1 MERMKT
7 VLITGASRGIGREA
21 ALAFAEAGFL
31 VFINTRKSIEQL
43 SYLENEINN
52 TTDGRA
58 ISVIGDVG
66 DIEDVDRI
74 FKEISIHT
82 NHLDVIVNN
91 AGISY
96 IGLFDLMTDKEWD
109 NIVASNLSSVFYCSK
124 RALKLMIPFRG
135 GKIINVS
142 SVWGR
147 NGAACEVAYSAT
159 KYAING
165 LTVALSKEVAPYNI
179 SVNAVA
185 FGVID
190 TDMNSVF
197 SDDEKKEILSDI
209 PYNRFATPKEAGE
222 FIYEV
227 YQLPQYMT
235 GEIIGFDGG
244 FK

>member
-1 MERMKT
+1 MEKMKT

-21 ALAFAEAGFL
+21 ALVFARAGFL

-43 SYLENEINN
+43 SSLENEINN

-66 DIEDVDRI
+66 NIEDVDKI
-74 FKEISIHT
+74 FKEISFHT
-82 NHLDVIVNN
+82 DKLDALINN

-96 IGLFDLMTDKEWD
+96 IGLFDLMTDNEWD
-109 NIVASNLSSVFYCSK
+109 DIVSSNLSSVFYCSK
-124 RALKLMIPFRG
+124 RALKLMIPFRE
-135 GKIINVS
+135 GKIINIS
-142 SVWGR
+142 SIWGK

-159 KYAING
+159 KYGING
-165 LTVALSKEVAPYNI
+165 LTVALSKEVASYNI
-179 SVNAVA
+179 SINAVA

-190 TDMNSVF
+190 TDMNSIF
-197 SDDEKKEILSDI
+197 SDNDRKEILSEI
-209 PYNRFATPKEAGE
+209 PYHRFATAKEAGE
-222 FIYEV
+222 FIYEI
-227 YQLPQYMT
+227 YKLPQYMT